1 MKLNQSIF
9 GMGLL
14 TLLSTAAPAQA
25 AGVPGQGDWETTLQ
39 GRDLDGN
46 LANGFEAY
54 YDTGLNISWLAA
66 AQAPAGNLS
75 WSQAKAWAA
84 GLNLGGVVGWRLPLV
99 NPGGDGSCQ
108 FASSGTDCGYNV
120 NTANSEL
127 AHLFYVT
134 LGNLSTVAPGGGGQP
149 GGGLTHTGPFSAIF
163 EGDYWSGKPY
173 GPDPIQQAWFF
184 NTGAGLQM
192 NTSKTFT
199 LAAWAVRNGDV
210 GLVPEPQSWA
220 PALLGLAFLARQLR
234 LNRDRPDA

>member
-1 MKLNQSIF
+1 MKLKQSSF
-9 GMGLL
+9 CAGLL
-14 TLLSTAAPAQA
+14 TLLLTTAPAQA

-54 YDTGLNISWLAA
+54 YDTSLNISWLAA

-99 NPGGDGSCQ
+99 TPGGDGSCQ

-120 NTANSEL
+120 NSANSEL
-127 AHLFYVT
+127 AHMFYVT

-149 GGGLTHTGPFSAIF
+149 GGGLTNSGPFSAVF
-163 EGDYWSGKPY
+163 EGDYWSGTPY
-173 GPDPIQQAWFF
+173 GPDPSEQAWFF

-192 NTSKTFT
+192 NASKTFT
-199 LAAWAVRNGDV
+199 LAAWAVHNGDV
-210 GLVPEPQSWA
+210 ALVPEPESWA
-220 PALLGLAFLARQLR
+220 LMLLGLLVMGAVRGAARDGR
-234 LNRDRPDA
+234 VG